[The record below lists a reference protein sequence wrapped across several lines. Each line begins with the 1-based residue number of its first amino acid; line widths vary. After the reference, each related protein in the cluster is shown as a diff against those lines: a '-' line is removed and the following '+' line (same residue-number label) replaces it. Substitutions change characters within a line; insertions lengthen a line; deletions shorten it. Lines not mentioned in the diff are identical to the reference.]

1 MGCSRT
7 LKGELINF
15 PLVYGAMRVVFGH
28 KLLCSASDEP
38 SSPESDPKALDA
50 HADPSRAE
58 LGTERA

>member
-15 PLVYGAMRVVFGH
+15 PPGLRRNARFIGR
-28 KLLCSASDEP
+28 KLLSSASDEP
-38 SSPESDPKALDA
+38 SSPESDPEVRDA
-50 HADPSRAE
+50 HAHRSRAE